1 MNVKRMAIFATMVT
15 MITAIV
21 AMPAALAA
29 SDATLRI
36 YGEDGL
42 SAAFPYTHPEAPF
55 DPQSDEA
62 PEKDFVVFNPAY
74 IPFPGITASN
84 IDSKMKV
91 FARQWFVPE
100 LVEPVGDVWLGDPND
115 YVSEDVVTEYTYM
128 FIDKHDNPTYGTA
141 LSPSGSYWTKF
152 WMPIA
157 DNNDNQTGIDGCD
170 INGDGA
176 DDWIVLRDVGDYPG
190 LSGAVDNRKDINISS
205 ETFGL
210 IAGEEITFLDHKVV
224 VKNVAKT
231 VDLVVDVYYLG
242 NDDPELIGQNIVV
255 PETPGSYVRAGR
267 HTVNE
272 GAPIF
277 AEPWYLYTENT
288 IGGTAYVQVGRL
300 LHTSETFFV
309 DGAEYDVAMIYGP
322 TDMSLKYI
330 TIRNPVPEHN
340 DVNLE
345 DLSVIKECVQDGE
358 LMPLLPPFNR
368 VHEMIDDINIP
379 DDESSICTA
388 YFPDNIGSVD
398 DGAEFGKDDHLMNKY
413 DTVQDRRI
421 KNVPALDIYFTHKD
435 IEPRFNTNLLEILD
449 ETYGT
454 ATGPVDVVFAMDLTG
469 SMTGELNAMKSESKA
484 IMNAVRVMAPDSM
497 FGLVS
502 YMDYDGTYTTT
513 EPGSTPV
520 TYTAQYGDTAG
531 SGDYPYKLDAPLTTS
546 VDAVE
551 TAINGLTLGWGG
563 DGPQD
568 YSRVIY
574 ESYSDPA
581 IGFRSG
587 AVKLLIVIG
596 DAPPHDTDF
605 DYDGDSVPDNT
616 GGDPGRDET
625 MGTPDDLDFQT
636 VVADAAGSDI
646 TILAVH
652 GTGYGVEAWK
662 YMAEETGGVY
672 RELDHA
678 EDLPD
683 VIVDLITTIIP
694 VEESWKWLDIHTMP
708 DFYKEFVYPELPDID
723 GGTGDFLLVSSW
735 EAPNSC
741 GARVMFAY
749 DQETGEQDIY
759 VNNYKIDNCEGY
771 NALRLYGEDE
781 TYDAAFPYTDPEAPF
796 DPLSE
801 ETPGK
806 DFVTFNPAVMRM
818 GGIVVDNVDSK
829 MKVFARQWFIPYY
842 KEPVGDVWLGDPNI
856 YDSEDVITEYTYMF
870 IDKHY
875 MPTYGTALSP
885 SGSYWTK
892 FWMPIA
898 DNNDN
903 QTGIDGCDING
914 DGADDWIVLRD
925 VGDYPGLS
933 GAVDNRKD
941 INISSETF
949 GLIAG
954 EEITFLDHK
963 VVVKNV
969 AKTVDLV
976 VDVYYLGN
984 DDPELIGQNI
994 VVPETPGSYVRAGRH
1009 TVNEGAPIFA
1019 EPWYLYTENTIG
1031 GTAYVQVGRLLHT
1044 SETFF
1049 VDGAEYD
1056 VAMIYGPTDMSLK
1069 YITIRNPVP
1078 EHNDVNLEDLSVI
1091 KECVQDGELM
1101 PLLPPFNRVH
1111 EMVDDINI
1119 PDSVDDPCPIYYLYG
1134 DEILPAYD
1142 TVEERI
1148 ISDIPALDIYFTHKD
1163 IEPRFNTNLLEILN
1177 EGRIE
1182 SWKWLDIHTMPDFY
1196 KEFVYPELPDIDGG
1210 EGDWLVTS
1218 SFTAN
1223 NSCDKRVMFAYD
1235 AANGTGLYM
1244 NGGGEPPV
1252 TPELMEGDVSLN
1264 KHVDI
1269 TDALMIAQN
1278 VVGIITLNADQLMCA
1293 DTTDTDGVTITDAMH
1308 IAQWIVDPTG
1318 ALGVLAKPLWES
1330 PADNDML
1337 PPLP

>member
-15 MITAIV
+15 MIAAIV

-100 LVEPVGDVWLGDPND
+100 LVEPVGDVWISDPND

-141 LSPSGSYWTKF
+141 LSPDGSYWTKF
-152 WMPIA
+152 WMPVA
-157 DNNDNQTGIDGCD
+157 DNDDNQTGIDGCD

-176 DDWIVLRDVGDYPG
+176 DDWIVLRDVGYYPG

-267 HTVNE
+267 HVVSE

-322 TDMSLKYI
+322 TNTSLKYI
-330 TIRNPVPEHN
+330 TIRNPVPEHS

-398 DGAEFGKDDHLMNKY
+398 DGATFGGDDHLMNKY

-449 ETYGT
+449 ESTFVEPT
-454 ATGPVDVVFAMDLTG
+454 PIDVILAIDSSG
-469 SMTGELNAMKSESKA
+469 SMDWNDPADERLAAAKAFVDLLDDTRDQVGVVSWDNDIDFTVALTNDFDTVRTKIDTVDHDGGTNLDVGLDASIDLLDASARESVKVIIFLSNGVGAYTPCGGGGPIDEAKDNDYVVYA
-484 IMNAVRVMAPDSM
+484 I
-497 FGLVS
+497 GLVS
-502 YMDYDGTYTTT
+502 NAAHLEDMATC
-513 EPGSTPV
+513 
-520 TYTAQYGDTAG
+520 
-531 SGDYPYKLDAPLTTS
+531 
-546 VDAVE
+546 
-551 TAINGLTLGWGG
+551 
-563 DGPQD
+563 
-568 YSRVIY
+568 
-574 ESYSDPA
+574 
-581 IGFRSG
+581 
-587 AVKLLIVIG
+587 
-596 DAPPHDTDF
+596 
-605 DYDGDSVPDNT
+605 T
-616 GGDPGRDET
+616 GGDYYEDATPATLQEIYEDIFDE
-625 MGTPDDLDFQT
+625 
-636 VVADAAGSDI
+636 
-646 TILAVH
+646 IL
-652 GTGYGVEAWK
+652 
-662 YMAEETGGVY
+662 
-672 RELDHA
+672 
-678 EDLPD
+678 
-683 VIVDLITTIIP
+683 II
-694 VEESWKWLDIHTMP
+694 EESWKWLDIHTMP
-708 DFYKEFVYPELPDID
+708 DFYKEFVYPELPDCD
-723 GGTGDFLLVSSW
+723 DGTGDFLLVSSW
-735 EAPNSC
+735 RAPNSC
-741 GARVMFAY
+741 DARVMFAY
-749 DQETGEQDIY
+749 DQATGDQDIY
-759 VNNYKIDNCEGY
+759 INNYPDY

-796 DPLSE
+796 DPLSLE
-801 ETPGK
+801 APGK
-806 DFVTFNPAVMRM
+806 DFVTFNPAVVRM
-818 GGIVVDNVDSK
+818 SGIVVSDVDSK
-829 MKVFARQWFIPYY
+829 MKVFARQWFIPEYL
-842 KEPVGDVWLGDPNI
+842 EPVGDVWLDNPNI
-856 YDSEDVITEYTYMF
+856 YESEDVITEYTYMF

-885 SGSYWTK
+885 GGSYWTK
-892 FWMPIA
+892 FWLPVT
-898 DNNDN
+898 DNDDA
-903 QTGIDGCDING
+903 QIGIDGCDINN
-914 DGADDWIVLRD
+914 DGIDDWVILRG
-925 VGDYPGLS
+925 VGLFNPDP
-933 GAVDNRKD
+933 RKD

-949 GLIAG
+949 ELYQD
-954 EEITFLDHK
+954 EELTFLDHK
-963 VVVKNV
+963 MVVKNV
-969 AKTVDLV
+969 EVISGAPPLINMV
-976 VDVYYLGN
+976 VDIYYLGN
-984 DDPELIGQNI
+984 AAPELIEQNFMAQI
-994 VVPETPGSYVRAGRH
+994 VPGEYVRAGRH
-1009 TVNEGAPIFA
+1009 TANNAPPDFY
-1019 EPWYLYTENTIG
+1019 EPWYIKAIATG
-1031 GTAYVQVGRLLHT
+1031 GDRAYVQVGRLLHT
-1044 SETFF
+1044 NETFF

-1056 VAMIYGPTDMSLK
+1056 VAMIYGPTGDSLK

-1078 EHNDVNLEDLSVI
+1078 EHVDIDLEDLSVI
-1091 KECVQDGELM
+1091 KECVMDGELM
-1101 PLLPPFNRVH
+1101 PLLPPFNMVH
-1111 EMVDDINI
+1111 EMVDDISI
-1119 PDSVDDPCPIYYLYG
+1119 PDSVDDPCPIYYPYG

-1148 ISDIPALDIYFTHKD
+1148 ISGVPALDIYFTHKD
-1163 IEPRFNTNLLEILN
+1163 IEPRFNTNLLEILD
-1177 EGRIE
+1177 EGCIE
-1182 SWKWLDIHTMPDFY
+1182 SWQWLDIHTMPDFY
-1196 KEFVYPELPDIDGG
+1196 KEFVYPELPDIDNGA
-1210 EGDWLVTS
+1210 GDWLVTS
-1218 SFTAN
+1218 SFTAP
-1223 NSCDKRVMFAYD
+1223 NSCDARVMFAYD
-1235 AANGTGLYM
+1235 AADGTVLYM
-1244 NGGGEPPV
+1244 NKPHDGGPPL
-1252 TPELMEGDVSLN
+1252 TACDYY
-1264 KHVDI
+1264 
-1269 TDALMIAQN
+1269 DALEN
-1278 VVGIITLNADQLMCA
+1278 GGNG
-1293 DTTDTDGVTITDAMH
+1293 DGVVDKPEATNAMWDYLFDGGPFGGDGTFEKQDAIDLMW
-1308 IAQWIVDPTG
+1308 AYLFGGWC
-1318 ALGVLAKPLWES
+1318 S
-1330 PADNDML
+1330 
-1337 PPLP
+1337 